1 MIVAIARALLTY
13 PRNTLCT
20 ECVFLVLLTAHS
32 VRETSEIIMKS
43 FKKIL
48 IADKDHNH
56 FARPM

>member
-1 MIVAIARALLTY
+1 MIVAIARALLILKS
-13 PRNTLCT
+13 RIHVQNAFQL
-20 ECVFLVLLTAHS
+20 FLAHS